1 MWKWVWPVA
10 LGGALLAG
18 RAVAAPV
25 PEKKPESPEVKKL
38 LKERRDA
45 LRSAAVARTQE
56 FEAGRGTLEVLLH
69 VSRELLQ
76 AELELATNPKERFD
90 AHASHFNAM
99 RKVDEMVTEGYKAG
113 RVKAADHYQMRAARL
128 EAEVGLLRARA
139 QLKEGKQRRPRRE
152 TNQGDELS
160 LPNYLIR

>member
-1 MWKWVWPVA
+1 MTKRVRLAA

-18 RAVAAPV
+18 WAVAAPV
-25 PEKKPESPEVKKL
+25 PEKKPESPEIQKL

-45 LRSAAVARTQE
+45 LRNETVARTQE
-56 FEAGRGTLEVLLH
+56 YEAGRGTLGSFLH
-69 VSRELLQ
+69 ASGKLLQ
-76 AELELATNPKERFD
+76 AELELATNPKKRFD

-99 RKVDEMVTEGYKAG
+99 RKIDELVTEGYKAG

-139 QLKEGKQRRPRRE
+139 KLKDGK
-152 TNQGDELS
+152 
-160 LPNYLIR
+160 